1 MVKTGRG
8 LYIGSITEWLV
19 SRGFAKSQLNRAKR
33 DSVVVSPQLC
43 SGKSSSSTRCHDL
56 ATNVN
61 LSNQL
66 GLFLASIEMFPPSVA
81 DSPST
86 EQMIVRR

>member
-1 MVKTGRG
+1 MVETGRG
-8 LYIGSITEWLV
+8 LNVRSITEWLV

-43 SGKSSSSTRCHDL
+43 SGKSSSTRRCDL